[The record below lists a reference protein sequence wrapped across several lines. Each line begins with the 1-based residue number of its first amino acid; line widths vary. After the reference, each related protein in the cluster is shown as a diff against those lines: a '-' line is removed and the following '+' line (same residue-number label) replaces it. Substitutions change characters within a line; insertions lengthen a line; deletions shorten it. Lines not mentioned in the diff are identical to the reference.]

1 MENFHTN
8 WSKREL
14 NRYGRHL
21 ILEEFGSDAQ
31 ARVCE
36 SKVLVVGAGGLG
48 CPVLLYLAGSGVKV
62 IGICD
67 YDVVEVSNLHRQVL
81 YSEKECGRLKVEVA
95 KERLQ
100 ALNSSLQ
107 VRCHPQG
114 FTAENALEMLE
125 EYDLCLDCTDRGSTR
140 YLINDACVLAKTPLL
155 SASCVKFQ
163 GQVMLWGDGGPCLR
177 CVYPNPLPAS
187 KVEMCSNAGV
197 FGPVPGMLGTI
208 QATEALKFLSKVS
221 KSSDRRKMLLVNAAR
236 MEFRS
241 MVLPGRNPNCQ
252 ICSSNPSI
260 INLDPE
266 TYRRL
271 DTCCKPQLEDSKW
284 EVSWEEFEA
293 ISKRS
298 SEKLSSYLLDVRSKT
313 QNKICGFKGAT
324 NIPLKE
330 LQKDDSLIQEVMK
343 PKKSAPIY
351 VMCRRGIFSVIA
363 TNHLRRQGFNAFN
376 INGGISTLNNG
387 SAY

>member
-1 MENFHTN
+1 MEDFYSN
-8 WSKREL
+8 WSKSRLE
-14 NRYGRHL
+14 RYGRHL

-81 YSEKECGRLKVEVA
+81 YSEKERGRLKVEVA

-100 ALNSSLQ
+100 QLNSALQ

-114 FTAENALEMLE
+114 FTVENALEILE
-125 EYDLCLDCTDRGSTR
+125 KYDLCLDCTDRGSTR
-140 YLINDACVLAKTPLL
+140 YLINDACVLAKIPLL

-163 GQVMLWGDGGPCLR
+163 GQVIFWGDGGPCLR

-187 KVEMCSNAGV
+187 KVNMCSDAGV
-197 FGPVPGMLGTI
+197 FGPVTGMLGTI
-208 QATEALKFLSKVS
+208 QATEALKFLAKVNN
-221 KSSDRRKMLLVNAAR
+221 SSVPRKMLIVNAAR

-241 MVLPGRNPNCQ
+241 MVLSARNPSCQ
-252 ICSSNPSI
+252 ICSSTPSI
-260 INLDPE
+260 TSLDPA
-266 TYRRL
+266 TYQRL
-271 DTCCKPQLEDSKW
+271 DTCCKPQLDNSNW

-298 SEKLSSYLLDVRSKT
+298 CANLSNYLLDVRSKM
-313 QNKICGFKGAT
+313 QNRICGFKGAT
-324 NIPLKE
+324 NIPLNE
-330 LQKDDSLIQEVMK
+330 LQMDKNIVQEVMK
-343 PKKSAPIY
+343 PKQSTPIY
-351 VMCRRGIFSVIA
+351 VMCRRGNFSVIA
-363 TNHLRRQGFNAFN
+363 TNLLRRQGFNAFN
-376 INGGISTLNNG
+376 IKGGISTLNNAC
-387 SAY
+387 SY